1 MSDVRICHLPVMNT
15 SSPHGTGFSHG
26 RLSACLVA
34 VLAVASAPAVPADDA
49 APVPPGYRELWV
61 PSAQLDTA
69 LRSLPR
75 AVLLTPD
82 EFQSLTRE
90 ALQPARVPAESP
102 PVPIVMRDLSFEGT
116 VIDGVTR
123 MEASYTVQSLSDG
136 WTEMPLPMPVTLLA
150 GLTVDERG
158 ALRILREQKKD
169 AVTVT
174 SVLAVRGAGTHRI
187 SAVFHL
193 PVERGPLGESIRFT
207 TPASPVSRLSLRLP
221 SGARA
226 NSSLPFSQEGD
237 LVRFALPALGGGL
250 QEISWS
256 SREAGDIPGAAIL
269 QTCRYLYSVDS
280 SRVSADLGFVL
291 NRDLAALPPEL
302 SITLPPNTRVLSVE
316 GTELLGWTL
325 ADGVIQVRLI
335 EGRHVAT
342 DLRILA
348 ELDITLPTDGSDA
361 EITLPQPEVQG
372 VHRASGTFALFGSED
387 TQIKRILTSPLTVTA
402 PEQIDAAVRGAPYFV
417 AGFSFPAT
425 LEAPKV
431 ALARVSE
438 KFNAQLDSLIQLKR
452 DAVFIDRTLTVVP
465 VEGRVFE
472 TVVRLPEGEEVLSVT
487 VSSTE
492 GNAAPSGAPD
502 WSRDGTDPRLLHIP
516 WPGGLALGENRTL
529 LLSTRRDPT
538 GWYALGN
545 TPVTLDF
552 ASLAVPGADALSGYV
567 AVQFD
572 GSFRVETQ
580 TATSLEPRD
589 GRTTPVEGA
598 LAWFR
603 LRDYA
608 LQLSVSR
615 RPTEID
621 ATVTAYA
628 VPLQGTLEIEG
639 QIDAEIRHT
648 AVPSVKIHLP
658 VNAASQLRFDS
669 PLIAEKRLDAVT
681 GEWTL
686 VFHEERLGP
695 LRLRFHLSTPFATE
709 SEDSKTADKT
719 FQVPLPVISLVGARR
734 QNGHW
739 ILEANTDTELT
750 FQPKGLD
757 PVDSL
762 QVPLV
767 EGYQPRHRV
776 IAAYLSR
783 GDAWSLGISGTRHP
797 SASLVSTVIEDLRL
811 DTVAST
817 DGPLRHQL
825 LLQVRSA
832 GDQFLDFGLPAG
844 ARLWALTLDGSTSKP
859 VASSAGS
866 LRIQLPARDGNAAP
880 YQIKLIYETP
890 GAAWGGSG
898 TTSVEPPR
906 FSEAIPVLRTRWQLH
921 LPEGYDFQQ
930 FESNLR
936 EEFRLEDRTLLGAA
950 GQWLGDPGSAGRG
963 NLARLVGTFDS
974 LFFDRLEVPV
984 GDTAMAQSVAMT
996 YDGET
1001 RDGLSRF
1008 GGFGRTNGAGGEGD
1022 DARSEGLRFLKR
1034 EFFGDISLKGGSK
1047 SAFVEST
1054 PLPPTSAPTAPPA
1067 PAGNQKPRQ
1076 SGDID
1081 ADEIMDER
1089 RTKADSPMAV
1099 PAREGEKALR
1109 HDSDAVVDFTT
1120 TQLPDGLKELNV
1132 SGPEPTLRQSVVS
1145 DLQRKAGQSGQ
1156 ESEWFEQG
1164 DKDKGKKI
1172 ADRPDLGN
1180 TVAGLVPLDFQLP
1193 ESGRQFAFSGLH
1205 APGGIDFHYVNW
1217 ERQVR
1222 LAWLWMVLG
1231 AVGFVVA
1238 ARRWFRKPLLAASL
1252 GVVVLGLGPLAAGGW
1267 LLTWCNAV
1275 LLGWIVGAVGWFLW
1289 RRFRAQSQSP
1299 LVSRS
1304 PV

>member
-1 MSDVRICHLPVMNT
+1 MSDVRICHLPVMNS
-15 SSPHGTGFSHG
+15 SSPYGTGFSHG

-34 VLAVASAPAVPADDA
+34 VLAVASAPALPADDA

-82 EFQSLTRE
+82 EFQSLTGE
-90 ALQPARVPAESP
+90 ALQPAQVPAESP
-102 PVPIVMRDLSFEGT
+102 PIPIVMRDLSFEGT

-136 WTEMPLPMPVTLLA
+136 WTEIPLPMPITLLA

-169 AVTVT
+169 AVAVT

-187 SAVFHL
+187 RAVFHL

-207 TPASPVSRLSLRLP
+207 TPASPVSRLSLHLP

-226 NSSLPFSQEGD
+226 NSSLPFTQEGD
-237 LVRFALPALGGGL
+237 LVRFALPAQGGGL

-256 SREAGDIPGAAIL
+256 AREAGDIPGAAIL

-325 ADGVIQVRLI
+325 VDGVIQVRLI

-402 PEQIDAAVRGAPYFV
+402 PEQIDAAVREAPYFV

-487 VSSTE
+487 LSSAE
-492 GNAAPSGAPD
+492 GNAAPPGSPD

-545 TPVTLDF
+545 TPVPLDF

-572 GSFRVETQ
+572 RSFRVETQ

-669 PLIAEKRLDAVT
+669 PLIAEKHLDAVT

-719 FQVPLPVISLVGARR
+719 FQVPLPVISLVGTRR
-734 QNGHW
+734 QTGHW

-762 QVPLV
+762 QVPPV

-797 SASLVSTVIEDLRL
+797 SASLVSTVIEDLLL
-811 DTVAST
+811 DSVAST

-880 YQIKLIYETP
+880 YRIKLIYETS
-890 GAAWGGSG
+890 GAAWRGSG
-898 TTSVEPPR
+898 TARVEPPR
-906 FSEAIPVLRTRWQLH
+906 FSEAIPVLRTRWRLH
-921 LPEGYDFQQ
+921 LPEGYDFQR

-936 EEFRLEDRTLLGAA
+936 AEFRLEDRTLLGAA
-950 GQWLGDPGSAGRG
+950 GQWLGDPGSTGRG

-974 LFFDRLEVPV
+974 LFFDRLEVPL
-984 GDTAMAQSVAMT
+984 GNTAMEQRVAFA

-1001 RDGLSRF
+1001 KDGLSRF
-1008 GGFGRTNGAGGEGD
+1008 GGFGRANGTGGEGD
-1022 DARSEGLRFLKR
+1022 DAKSEGLSILKR
-1034 EFFGDISLKGGSK
+1034 QFFGDITLKGDATSD
-1047 SAFVEST
+1047 FVAVT
-1054 PLPPTSAPTAPPA
+1054 AVPPTSAPALA
-1067 PAGNQKPRQ
+1067 VAQKPRQ
-1076 SGDID
+1076 YRDTD
-1081 ADEIMDER
+1081 ADEVMNGNG
-1089 RTKADSPMAV
+1089 TVADSPAAR
-1099 PAREGEKALR
+1099 PAREGENALR
-1109 HDSDAVVDFTT
+1109 RQPDEMVDRAQIKFLNGST
-1120 TQLPDGLKELNV
+1120 EANV
-1132 SGPEPTLRQSVVS
+1132 SGPEPTLTDSVVS
-1145 DLQRKAGQSGQ
+1145 ERKRKAGTSGQ
-1156 ESEWFEQG
+1156 ENEWFEQS
-1164 DKDKGKKI
+1164 DKEKTRID
-1172 ADRPDLGN
+1172 AYQLNFGN
-1180 TVAGLVPLDFQLP
+1180 SVAGLVPLDFQLP
-1193 ESGRQFAFSGLH
+1193 ESGRQYAFSGLH

-1222 LAWLWMVLG
+1222 LAWLWMVFG
-1231 AVGFVVA
+1231 AVGFGVA
-1238 ARRWFRKPLLAASL
+1238 ARRWFRKPLLSAAL
-1252 GVVVLGLGPLAAGGW
+1252 GVVVLSLGPLAAGGW
-1267 LLTWCNAV
+1267 LLIWCNAV

-1289 RRFRAQSQSP
+1289 RRFWAQSQSP
-1299 LVSRS
+1299 LVPRS